1 MKSTKKEE
9 KEMRKFIII
18 GKQKTNTKA
27 VCVLQE
33 VGGKGNC
40 KTIEVPTTKTGICN
54 LMLSLLSV
62 VRTNE
67 EELTAKSNSEM
78 ATVYVAD
85 AIGKAITNGSIG
97 TWLRDKKAGTGNAL
111 TSEELKL
118 VTKMYVELGK
128 KNLNI
133 KVLPTSILNS
143 KYNTDTDSKNAVK
156 RCWAI
161 LDKYELKS
169 ERKSTT
175 SEGSGASA
183 SQKAIDS
190 ITEQIVKASIEGN
203 FELVAQLNKTL
214 EILSAN
220 SSNKANNTESSDL
233 EEETEESSE
242 SLESLDLEEENNVE
256 LEDEDT
262 TEEDTV
268 EEDEEFDEDGEY
280 EIDESMIIDEFDED
294 DFE

>member
-1 MKSTKKEE
+1 
-9 KEMRKFIII
+9 MRKFIII

-62 VRTNE
+62 VKTNE
-67 EELTAKSNSEM
+67 EELASKSNSEM
-78 ATVYVAD
+78 ATLYVAD

-143 KYNTDTDSKNAVK
+143 KYNTDIDSKNAVK

-169 ERKSTT
+169 ESKSVA
-175 SEGSGASA
+175 SEGNAVSA
-183 SQKAIDS
+183 NQKAIDK
-190 ITEQIVKASIEGN
+190 ITEQIVKASVEGN

-220 SSNKANNTESSDL
+220 SSSNTNNTESSESEDKI
-233 EEETEESSE
+233 ESSE
-242 SLESLDLEEENNVE
+242 EIDNEELSEEVDNESESEEVDNESDEDDEEEI
-256 LEDEDT
+256 
-262 TEEDTV
+262 EED
-268 EEDEEFDEDGEY
+268 
-280 EIDESMIIDEFDED
+280 EIDESMIIDEFDD
-294 DFE
+294 FDFE

>member
-1 MKSTKKEE
+1 
-9 KEMRKFIII
+9 MRKFIII

-62 VRTNE
+62 VKTNE
-67 EELTAKSNSEM
+67 EELASKSNSEM

-169 ERKSTT
+169 ESKSVA
-175 SEGSGASA
+175 SEGNAVSA
-183 SQKAIDS
+183 NQKAIDK
-190 ITEQIVKASIEGN
+190 ITEQIVKASVEGN

-220 SSNKANNTESSDL
+220 SSSNTNH
-233 EEETEESSE
+233 TESSE
-242 SLESLDLEEENNVE
+242 SEDKIESSEEIDNEELSEEVDNEESESEEIDNETDEDDEEEF
-256 LEDEDT
+256 
-262 TEEDTV
+262 EED
-268 EEDEEFDEDGEY
+268 
-280 EIDESMIIDEFDED
+280 EIDESMIIDGFD
-294 DFE
+294 DFDLE

>member
-1 MKSTKKEE
+1 
-9 KEMRKFIII
+9 MRKFIII

-33 VGGKGNC
+33 VGGKGNY

-62 VRTNE
+62 VKTNE
-67 EELTAKSNSEM
+67 EELASKSNSEM
-78 ATVYVAD
+78 ATLYVAD
-85 AIGKAITNGSIG
+85 AIGKAITTGSIG

-143 KYNTDTDSKNAVK
+143 KYNTDIDSKNAVK

-169 ERKSTT
+169 EGKSVA
-175 SEGSGASA
+175 SEGNAVSA
-183 SQKAIDS
+183 NQKAIDK
-190 ITEQIVKASIEGN
+190 ITEQIVKASVEGN

-220 SSNKANNTESSDL
+220 SSSKTNCS
-233 EEETEESSE
+233 ESSE
-242 SLESLDLEEENNVE
+242 V
-256 LEDEDT
+256 EDEIESSEEIDNEELS
-262 TEEDTV
+262 EEDNFKIDEEAE
-268 EEDEEFDEDGEY
+268 EEDEIEED
-280 EIDESMIIDEFDED
+280 EIDDSMVIVEFDED